1 MKLRV
6 RHRTEYLYSEPV
18 HHNANEVRL
27 QPLHNE
33 WQQRRFHVV
42 RVVPTA
48 RLGRFS
54 DFHANGAC
62 HFEVEEPHNEL
73 LIDVESVVETGS
85 RYTNGRPL
93 GASLST
99 LDASARRDESHMF
112 LQDSRYVIVTP
123 EIWRAAVDTRG
134 NDDCVYTVAE
144 NLMRFVHQRCSYVTG
159 ITTVHTTSEQ
169 FFLDPRGVCQ
179 DYAHLMLALCRSL
192 RIPARYVSGYLYDAT
207 HREMRGA
214 QASHAWCEVYVP
226 GHDWYALDPTNN
238 RLVDD
243 HYIAVA
249 TGRDYD
255 DVAPVKGT
263 FYGGGSRQLT
273 VIVQVEEA

>member
-6 RHRTEYLYSEPV
+6 RHRTEYLYAEPV

-27 QPLHNE
+27 QPLHNA
-33 WQQRRFHVV
+33 WQQRRFHVM

-48 RLGRFS
+48 RLGSFS

-62 HFEVEEPHNEL
+62 HFEIEESHDRL
-73 LIDVESVVETGS
+73 LIDVESVVETGN
-85 RYTNGRPL
+85 RYSNGRPL
-93 GASLST
+93 GARLST
-99 LDASARRDESHMF
+99 LDESARRDESHMF
-112 LQDSRYVIVTP
+112 LQESRYVMVTP

-134 NDDCVYTVAE
+134 DDDCVYTVAE
-144 NLMRFVHQRCSYVTG
+144 NLMRYVYRRCTYLSG

-169 FFLDPRGVCQ
+169 FFRDSRGVCQ
-179 DYAHLMLALCRSL
+179 DYAHLMLALCRSI
-192 RIPARYVSGYLYDAT
+192 RIPARYVSGYLYVSSHPET
-207 HREMRGA
+207 RGA

-243 HYIAVA
+243 CYIAVA

-255 DVAPVKGT
+255 DVAPVKGS

-273 VIVQVEEA
+273 VVVQVEEA